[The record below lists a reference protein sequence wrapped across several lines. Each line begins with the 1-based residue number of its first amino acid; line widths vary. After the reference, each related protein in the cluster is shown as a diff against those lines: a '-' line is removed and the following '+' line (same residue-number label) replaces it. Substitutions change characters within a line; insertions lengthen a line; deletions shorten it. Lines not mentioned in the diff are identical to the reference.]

1 MVKRRHSQGFTL
13 VELLVVIAIIGI
25 LVALLLPA
33 VQAAREAARRMQCGN
48 NLKQIGLALHNY
60 HDIYKSFPPAR
71 VRIANSPV
79 TPDTWLTSNI
89 NWLARILPQIEQQPL
104 YDRIDFS
111 VYPGDTAAVNAP
123 VRQVVIAAYRCPSDP
138 GRGGFPWVDPTGVR
152 RSGPAIAASD
162 GPTNY
167 MGSIGHDRILQ
178 TSAPNSRGMMVEGR
192 TNWTNRSGGGTIT
205 MADFL
210 DGTSNTLAISEAI
223 IGHPSSR
230 VNSTMTNPDLVTPTD
245 NGCGPNSIL
254 GTGATSAARGFS
266 WFRGYEPASI
276 IFTTV
281 MTPNSRLWDCGANSD
296 QSMFAARSVHPG
308 GVQVGMADGST
319 HFVASTIDFNTW
331 KFLGGTKDGNPVRLP

>member
-1 MVKRRHSQGFTL
+1 
-13 VELLVVIAIIGI
+13 
-25 LVALLLPA
+25 
-33 VQAAREAARRMQCGN
+33 
-48 NLKQIGLALHNY
+48 
-60 HDIYKSFPPAR
+60 
-71 VRIANSPV
+71 
-79 TPDTWLTSNI
+79 
-89 NWLARILPQIEQQPL
+89 
-104 YDRIDFS
+104 
-111 VYPGDTAAVNAP
+111 
-123 VRQVVIAAYRCPSDP
+123 
-138 GRGGFPWVDPTGVR
+138 
-152 RSGPAIAASD
+152 
-162 GPTNY
+162 
-167 MGSIGHDRILQ
+167 
-178 TSAPNSRGMMVEGR
+178 MMVEGR
-192 TNWTNRSGGGTIT
+192 TNWANRSGGGTIT